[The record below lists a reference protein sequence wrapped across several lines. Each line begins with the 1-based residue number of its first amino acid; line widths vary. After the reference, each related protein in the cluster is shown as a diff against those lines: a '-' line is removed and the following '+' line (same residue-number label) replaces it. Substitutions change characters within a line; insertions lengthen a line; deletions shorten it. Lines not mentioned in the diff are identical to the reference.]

1 MLVRSGGKT
10 ALAAGATIVL
20 LALASS
26 TGSAGTRST
35 LRLVALGDSVAYGRY
50 YCGGC
55 STFVRRFAGALAQ
68 STGRSVRLQN
78 LARPTRLDSDALRT
92 QLASDPNVRAA
103 VAQAD
108 AITIT
113 VGHDDKPWVS
123 TTDSCDGAATYP
135 AINWSVYDEECLG
148 ANVDHYEANLGSIL
162 TLVRELRH
170 GKPTLIRLTID
181 YNDLIGR
188 TGLPKRG
195 AALSQELGE
204 YYAFATCEA
213 ALRFRADCID
223 VLHTFNGLSGMRPAR
238 QFLARD
244 HTHPNGR
251 GHLAIAR
258 LMIRDGF
265 GPFRQR

>member
-1 MLVRSGGKT
+1 VRSGGKT
-10 ALAAGATIVL
+10 ALAAGATIAL
-20 LALASS
+20 LALAAS
-26 TGSAGTRST
+26 TGSATTRPA

-55 STFVRRFAGALAQ
+55 STFARRFAVALAQ

-78 LARPTRLDSDALRT
+78 LAKATRLDSDALRV
-92 QLASDPNVRAA
+92 QLQSDPKVRAA
-103 VAQAD
+103 IARAD
-108 AITIT
+108 AVTIT

-123 TTDSCDGAATYP
+123 TTDSCDGTATYP
-135 AINWSVYDEECLG
+135 TIDWSVYDEECLG
-148 ANVDHYEANLGSIL
+148 ANVDHYESNLGSIL

-188 TGLPKRG
+188 SGLAKRG
-195 AALSQELGE
+195 VAVSQELGE

-223 VLHTFNGLSGMRPAR
+223 VLHTFNALSGTRPAR
-238 QFLARD
+238 RFLARD

-265 GPFRQR
+265 GPFRPH